1 MLTLTWE
8 SSGLLAAPG
17 LVRQA
22 NFMAKETVSKLGLL
36 FDKHM
41 IQWSELVI
49 KAVKV
54 IKVLGQG

>member
-22 NFMAKETVSKLGLL
+22 NFMAKETVSKLSLL
-36 FDKHM
+36 FDRHM
-41 IQWSELVI
+41 MQWSKLVI
-49 KAVKV
+49 KV
-54 IKVLGQG
+54 IKVLDRG